1 MLQPN
6 INKWHILAIA
16 MAGSIPSTLDS
27 SMLGV
32 SLPSIASEFSTDI
45 GTTQWVISIYRLII
59 VSLLLTFGRLGD
71 MLGHRRIF
79 MWGLL
84 AFSIASIFAG
94 LSQNIGML
102 IAFRVPQGIAAAM
115 KMAVGHAIIAQAFPP
130 AERGKAFGFQLASIG
145 LTTAIGP
152 ALGGIVTEFLGWRS
166 IFAIDVVIAMSTF
179 FVARRVRAF
188 SLETT
193 RAKGQTFDRT
203 GASSLFLF
211 LLSLLLL
218 VNRGPAWGW
227 GSIPV
232 LALWVSIF
240 LWAALF
246 IRTERRV
253 PQPVISLSIFTIRA
267 FSLGNTA
274 AFLAFT
280 AQHILLFLTPFYLQ
294 MVLHLTPKTVGLTVI
309 ALSVSFLV
317 FSPLSG
323 TLSDRIGTRRLTFIG
338 PVISAVALFLMSQ
351 LGADST
357 PFDSAWRLALF
368 GLGMAVFQSPN
379 NSAIMASIPPAHL
392 GVGSSMINMSR
403 NMGWLMG
410 TVLGAAVL
418 FALLPTFESMQQETA
433 LFLQALKN
441 AYLIGAVFSG
451 LAALATL
458 VPRGKKP
465 S

>member
-1 MLQPN
+1 MAQASV
-6 INKWHILAIA
+6 NKWHILAIA
-16 MAGSIPSTLDS
+16 MAGSVPSTLDS

-45 GTTQWVISIYRLII
+45 GTAQWVISIYRLII

-84 AFSIASIFAG
+84 AFSIASVFAG

-102 IAFRVPQGIAAAM
+102 IAFRVPQGVAAAM

-130 AERGKAFGFQLASIG
+130 AERGKAFGFQLANIG

-152 ALGGIVTEFLGWRS
+152 ALGGIVTEFMGWRS

-188 SLETT
+188 SLETART
-193 RAKGQTFDRT
+193 KGQTFDRT

-211 LLSLLLL
+211 LLSLLVL

-227 GSIPV
+227 GSTPV
-232 LALWVSIF
+232 IALWMSVF

-267 FSLGNTA
+267 FSLGNMA
-274 AFLAFT
+274 AFLAFM

-309 ALSVSFLV
+309 ALSVTFLV

-323 TLSDRIGTRRLTFIG
+323 ALSDRIGTRRLTFIG
-338 PVISAVALFLMSQ
+338 PIICAIALLLMSQ
-351 LGADST
+351 
-357 PFDSAWRLALF
+357 ALF
-368 GLGMAVFQSPN
+368 GLGMAIFQSPN
-379 NSAIMASIPPAHL
+379 NSAIMTSIPPAHL

-410 TVLGAAVL
+410 TVLGAAIL
-418 FALLPTFESMQQETA
+418 YALLPSFAAMQQETG

-441 AYLIGAVFSG
+441 AYLLGAVFSG
-451 LAALATL
+451 LAALAPL
-458 VPRGKKP
+458 VPRGNKP